1 MEKFFTFG
9 AVAGVFGALAIMS
22 QGPMLT
28 YPMGFSAPSA
38 FAAMIVV
45 SMVCVGGAATLIDLQ
60 KE

>member
-22 QGPMLT
+22 QGPNLA
-28 YPMGFSAPSA
+28 YPFGFSAPSA
-38 FAAMIVV
+38 FATMIMVA
-45 SMVCVGGAATLIDLQ
+45 MVCVGGAATLIELQ